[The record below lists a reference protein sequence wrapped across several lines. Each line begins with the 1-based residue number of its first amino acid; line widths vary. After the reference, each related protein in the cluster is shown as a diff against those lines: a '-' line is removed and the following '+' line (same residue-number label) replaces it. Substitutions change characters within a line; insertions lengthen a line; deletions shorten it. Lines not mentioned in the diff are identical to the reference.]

1 MLNWEDLRYLLAVA
15 EAGSLSGAARRLAV
29 DHATVSRRLNSLELS
44 LNSTLVRRTT
54 RSCSVTP
61 FGQQIIG
68 MARRMEEAAFAIER
82 SACAEQELLAGNV
95 TLSAP
100 PVLAT
105 HLLAGNLQLFRER
118 YPQIQ
123 LSIVSQAARIS
134 LSRRE
139 ADIALRL
146 ARPVDDNDVA
156 RKLGVMPFSLYTHRD
171 YPEKNQPADWA
182 FIGYDNQYAAMPHAK
197 WIVAAAN
204 GRPLSCAVS
213 DITSQLMAAKSGA
226 GVASLPQFIGDT
238 ESDLQRVPFSG
249 ERFAPEIWLVVHADL
264 RGSPLLRRVLDFI
277 SEVVTAKGL
286 T

>member
-29 DHATVSRRLNSLELS
+29 DHATVSRRLNSLETS
-44 LNSTLVRRTT
+44 LNSTLIRRST

-61 FGQQIIG
+61 FGQQILG

-82 SACAEQELLAGNV
+82 SARAEQELVAGNV
-95 TLSAP
+95 TISAP

-105 HLLAGNLQLFRER
+105 HMLAGSLQLFRER

-146 ARPVDDNDVA
+146 ARPVDNNDVA
-156 RKLGVMPFSLYTHRD
+156 RKLGAMPFSLYAHRD
-171 YPEKNQPADWA
+171 YPQKNQPADWA
-182 FIGYDNQYAAMPHAK
+182 FIGYGSQYATMPHAR
-197 WIVAAAN
+197 WIVAAAD
-204 GRPLSCAVS
+204 GRPVSCAVS

-226 GVASLPQFIGDT
+226 GVASLPQFIGDV
-238 ESDLQRVPFSG
+238 EPELQRLPFSG
-249 ERFAPEIWLVVHADL
+249 ELFAPEIWLVVHADL
-264 RGSPLLRRVLDFI
+264 RGSPLLRRVLDFVG
-277 SEVVTAKGL
+277 EVVTAKGL
-286 T
+286 A